1 MKELTPREKNA
12 LFGLASGF
20 LDNWTECYIIA
31 YDGPAEKVETQTALS
46 SSVSRWKNS
55 AIVQREF
62 QIISERIERA
72 KREEREKI
80 LNDERES
87 DKGRENSVHTE
98 TAKPA
103 QIDKYTDFSK
113 PENQFKKLNELVN
126 TATDS
131 AETLDALKVIM
142 SAQKADREAARDGKV
157 VKCYIP
163 ITCKDCKLYLKA
175 AKKVSL

>member
-31 YDGPAEKVETQTALS
+31 YDGPAEKVKTQTALNT
-46 SSVSRWKNS
+46 SVSRWKNS

-62 QIISERIERA
+62 ELITERIERTKKA
-72 KREEREKI
+72 EREKI
-80 LNDERES
+80 VRES
-87 DKGRENSVHTE
+87 DKGRENSTHTE

-163 ITCKDCKLYLKA
+163 ITCKDCKLYQKA

>member
-31 YDGPAEKVETQTALS
+31 YDGPAEKVKTQTALN

-62 QIISERIERA
+62 KIISERIEKA

-80 LNDERES
+80 LRES

-163 ITCKDCKLYLKA
+163 ITCKDCKLYQKA
-175 AKKVSL
+175 LKKVSL

>member
-12 LFGLASGF
+12 LFGLAAGF
-20 LDNWTECYIIA
+20 LDNWTECYVIA

-72 KREEREKI
+72 KKEEREKI
-80 LNDERES
+80 LRES
-87 DKGRENSVHTE
+87 NKGRENSVHTE
-98 TAKPA
+98 TTKPA

-163 ITCKDCKLYLKA
+163 ITCKDCKLYQKA
-175 AKKVSL
+175 IKKVSL